1 MHQDIKK
8 KTYNTSQ
15 CHNKHRYN
23 NIALGITLSPHF
35 VKVTK
40 VDLERFEDIGS
51 YLCWVVHLKDVPT
64 SSWWNQFVMHSM
76 TMSRVFVLPGLAG
89 GRQRVGGWAHRQ
101 AESLVR
107 LIVF

>member
-1 MHQDIKK
+1 M
-8 KTYNTSQ
+8 
-15 CHNKHRYN
+15 
-23 NIALGITLSPHF
+23 
-35 VKVTK
+35 KVPK

-89 GRQRVGGWAHRQ
+89 GRQRVGRWAHRQ